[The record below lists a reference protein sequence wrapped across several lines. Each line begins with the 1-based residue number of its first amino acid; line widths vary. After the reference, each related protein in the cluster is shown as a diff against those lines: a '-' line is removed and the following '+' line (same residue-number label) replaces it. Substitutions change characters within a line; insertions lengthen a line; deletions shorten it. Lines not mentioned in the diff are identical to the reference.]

1 MQAFTI
7 IVGVCDH
14 PTIQHHVLHGIDQE
28 ATQQPMLIQKRDP
41 ENFENTKGNNS
52 LHCEYVF
59 FTKSNFKK
67 LSRGTKMYVMLKQIK
82 HT

>member
-59 FTKSNFKK
+59 FTTNKHVLKHSFVKLKK
-67 LSRGTKMYVMLKQIK
+67 GKG
-82 HT
+82 